1 MVEVPQKEIIE
12 TNENFIESYATAAAV
27 NLLNDGSI
35 AIEFL
40 KPEVSL
46 VITPEGRVGYEGK
59 YVSIARVIMSRETA
73 KRLLTDLYNLITT
86 YESSAQPEEE
96 EVKDAE
102 SSQ

>member
-1 MVEVPQKEIIE
+1 MEEPPKKEIIE
-12 TNENFIESYATAAAV
+12 VGEKFIESYVTAAAV

-59 YVSIARVIMSRETA
+59 YVSIARIIMSRETA
-73 KRLLTDLYNLITT
+73 KRLLTDLYNLITA
-86 YESSAQPEEE
+86 YESQQKGEEHG
-96 EVKDAE
+96 E
-102 SSQ
+102 SSE

>member
-1 MVEVPQKEIIE
+1 MEEPPKKEIIE
-12 TNENFIESYATAAAV
+12 VGEKFIESYATAAAV

-59 YVSIARVIMSRETA
+59 YVSIARIIMSRETA
-73 KRLLTDLYNLITT
+73 KRLLTDLHNLITA
-86 YESSAQPEEE
+86 YESQQQGEEHE
-96 EVKDAE
+96 EDNK
-102 SSQ
+102 